1 MKKQKMT
8 MAKWLGMGCLI
19 ASTMMTIT
27 GCSSD
32 DEPSSNNNGGGE
44 GGATITNPKV
54 TTGDDD
60 TNYASLSHCSA
71 ILFNDS
77 DRSQSDS
84 TGTQIGNG
92 DDEFCFTGKQTL
104 KAGKKYILKGWVYC
118 RPGSELTIP
127 AGTIIVGDKE
137 TKAALIIEPGAKIHA
152 TGTEKNPIVFTSE
165 QAKGSRKPGDWGGVI
180 ICGKAP
186 NNNGNMAQ
194 QIEGGPKTKHGGTDK
209 DDNSGE
215 FQYVRIEYAGFP
227 FEKDKEINGLTLGS
241 VGAGTKLDHVQVSY
255 SNDDSF
261 EWFGGTVNAK
271 YLIAYK
277 GWDDDFDTDNGYSG
291 SVQFGLAY
299 RDSKIADTSYS
310 NTFESDN
317 NKSGTTAAPITSA
330 NFANITTIGPK
341 ANDEKFDNTATY
353 IDGNGENP
361 NNGASLGQFQSA
373 AQIRRGSHINIYN
386 SVFVGWPVGLMID
399 GQDGNTLADAKDGKG
414 PKLQNVF
421 MANMT
426 AEGSDKNS
434 YLKDVLIDWSKK
446 GEDGKAGV
454 PVDDQLSFSHGYF
467 ESQKGCKYFANQAD
481 LQLKGIGALLNVVPT
496 AAGVVADWSG
506 VNDSWF
512 DTTVNYAGAFS
523 GEGDTWATGW
533 TNFDPQNTD
542 Y

>member
-32 DEPSSNNNGGGE
+32 NNDNGGTTGP
-44 GGATITNPKV
+44 TIT
-54 TTGDDD
+54 TDDND
-60 TNYASLSHCSA
+60 AAYKGLAHSDE
-71 ILFNDS
+71 ILFN
-77 DRSQSDS
+77 
-84 TGTQIGNG
+84 GNQIGNG

-104 KAGKKYILKGWVYC
+104 EAGKKYILKGWVYC

-127 AGTIIVGDKE
+127 AGTIIQGDKE

-152 TGTEKNPIVFTSE
+152 VGTANAPIVFTSE
-165 QAKGSRKPGDWGGVI
+165 QAAGSRKPGDWGGVI

-186 NNNGNMAQ
+186 NNNGVMAQ
-194 QIEGGPKTKHGGTDK
+194 QIEGGPKTKHGGTDAN
-209 DDNSGE
+209 DNSGE
-215 FQYVRIEYAGFP
+215 FEYVRIEYAGYP
-227 FEKDKEINGLTLGS
+227 FQRDKEINGLTLGS

-277 GWDDDFDTDNGYSG
+277 GWDDDFDTDNGFSG
-291 SVQFGLAY
+291 NVQYGLAY
-299 RDSKIADTSYS
+299 RDSKIADTSKS

-317 NKSGTTAAPITSA
+317 NADGTTATPVTSA
-330 NFANITTIGPK
+330 NFANITTIGPR
-341 ANDEKFDNTATY
+341 ANDANFQNTANY

-361 NNGASLGQFQSA
+361 NNGASLGLFQAA
-373 AQIRRGSHINIYN
+373 AQIRRGSHLNIYN
-386 SVFVGWPVGLMID
+386 SVLVGWPVGLMID
-399 GQDGNTLADAKDGKG
+399 GEKGNTLSDAQAGKG
-414 PKLQNVF
+414 PVLRNVY

-434 YLKDVLIDWSKK
+434 NLKDVLIDWSKTETIIK
-446 GEDGKAGV
+446 DGKETTSKGA
-454 PVDDQLSFSHGYF
+454 PVEGKLSYSHGYF
-467 ESQKGCKYFANQAD
+467 ESQPGCKYFANQAD
-481 LQLKGIGALLNVVPT
+481 LKLQGYGALLQNVIPT
-496 AAGVVADWSG
+496 AAGLVTDWAGLES
-506 VNDSWF
+506 NSWF
-512 DTTVNYAGAFS
+512 DKVTYVGAFKDAS
-523 GEGDTWATGW
+523 DNWAQGW
-533 TNFDPQNTD
+533 TNFDPQHTN